1 MTDPSWRQL
10 TLAVSLSGV
19 GSHPAARLAEDPAV
33 AASWRYWTTLVAEAE
48 RGGLELVTLADGPSE
63 PTDASATNDGHNR
76 NRPSDPA
83 TNGRAT
89 ARLPWLDPALIACRV
104 APVSVAVGLVPEI
117 PTVTTEPFFVST
129 QIATLDHVSGGRAGW
144 SVIVSERAC
153 DGESVGPRPVPPVG
167 DRFAEAAEYIEVV
180 RRLWDSWEDD
190 AEIRDATANR
200 FVDRERLHHIDF
212 EGRWL
217 SVKGPSIT
225 PRPPQ
230 GQPIVAVAIHGQ
242 ASLQLA
248 AEQADVVFVKAGLGL
263 LDTTQRLGDAVATA
277 GRDPEQV
284 VVLADLM
291 VVLSD
296 DAGAAADRAAQ
307 LDTLAARDGSA
318 HATFAGT
325 PAALADR
332 LIEQAGGG
340 VHGFRLHPAVIADD
354 LPPIARRLTDE
365 LGTRGARHAGG
376 VRAPSLRA
384 RLGLPH
390 PTNRYAVSAR

>member
-1 MTDPSWRQL
+1 MPGLTRRQL
-10 TLAVSLSGV
+10 VLAVSLSGA
-19 GSHPAARLAEDPAV
+19 GSHPAARFREDRLAP
-33 AASWRYWTTLVAEAE
+33 ASWRHWTSLIAEAD
-48 RGGLELVTLADGPSE
+48 RGGLELVTLAD
-63 PTDASATNDGHNR
+63 A
-76 NRPSDPA
+76 PA
-83 TNGRAT
+83 MRTGS
-89 ARLPWLDPALIACRV
+89 RLPWLDPVLIACRV
-104 APVSVAVGLVPEI
+104 APLSVTVGLVPEI
-117 PTVTTEPFFVST
+117 PTVTTEPFLVST

-144 SVIVSERAC
+144 SVIVSERES
-153 DGESVGPRPVPPVG
+153 DGQSVGPRPVPPVG
-167 DRFAEAAEYIEVV
+167 DRYVEAAEYVEAV

-190 AEIRDATANR
+190 AEIRDATTNR

-230 GQPIVAVAIHGQ
+230 GQPVVAVTILGE

-248 AEQADVVFVKAGLGL
+248 AEQADVAFVKAGLGL
-263 LDTTQRLGDAVATA
+263 LETTQRLDDAVSTA

-284 VVLADLM
+284 AVLADLE

-307 LDTLAARDGSA
+307 LDTLAPRDDSG

-332 LIEQAGGG
+332 LIEQAGDG
-340 VHGFRLHPAVIADD
+340 VRGFRLHPAVIADD

-365 LGTRGARHAGG
+365 LRTRGVRPTGG
-376 VRAPSLRA
+376 LPAQSLRA